1 MLALARVAVE
11 SPTRD
16 GSSDGDGSPDA
27 SIINDQ
33 QLLGEPLLSQ
43 RGMYHSIRYHMT
55 HNLGVDVGGT
65 FTDVIVFDES
75 THELTIDKVLSTPA
89 NPSEGVIY
97 GVEEATA
104 KAGTVVSDLDLL
116 FHGTTVVTNM
126 LLEETG
132 ARVGLITTAGHED
145 ILHLARAW
153 TPGPLYG
160 WMDMEKPE
168 PLADL
173 VDTRGVAGTISSP
186 TGEETEPLD
195 EAAVRDAVR
204 DLEAADVES
213 LTVALL
219 NSYLNPAHEE
229 RVREIVAEEAP
240 ELPVSI
246 SAEIVPEYGEY
257 ERTLTTV
264 INDYARPTVI
274 DYLEELD
281 ESLTAAGS
289 SATMNVVRSDGG
301 LMSSRAAKERPVE
314 LALSGPSGG
323 VVGAATIASK
333 KGVPDVLTLDMGGT
347 STDVSLVEGGT
358 PETTRQTKVG
368 YREFK
373 SRSVDVN
380 TVGAGGGSIARVQLN
395 GSLQVGPESAGADP
409 GPACYGRGGDSP
421 TVTDANVVLGRIP
434 ETVQLGGRM
443 ELDREA
449 ARDAV
454 ATIAD
459 ERDSTV
465 EEAAQAILDIVNE
478 NMHGALRVVSVE
490 RGYDPREFGL
500 VAFGGAGPMHANAL
514 ADVIGAYPLV
524 IPPGPGVMS
533 AFGFLT
539 SDIQNEFSET
549 YLETEADV
557 DGEDVSEELRALED
571 EASEWLVSEGV
582 DEADHAF
589 EYFAECRYFRQ
600 DIQMSIPVDIENL
613 RETGLAEIKDD
624 FEARHDRQFGFS
636 LDAPLE
642 IANLRVIG
650 KGTLQGVTIEEQE
663 LADAD
668 PTDAEID
675 VSDVYFDGE
684 YYETPI
690 YDRAELQPGNELD
703 GPAIVTDDD
712 STVVVQPDHT
722 ATIDRYANIEI
733 NRGESQ

>member
-1 MLALARVAVE
+1 
-11 SPTRD
+11 
-16 GSSDGDGSPDA
+16 
-27 SIINDQ
+27 
-33 QLLGEPLLSQ
+33 
-43 RGMYHSIRYHMT
+43 MT

-65 FTDVIVFDES
+65 FTDVIVFDQE
-75 THELTIDKVLSTPA
+75 THELTVDKVLSTPS
-89 NPSEGVIY
+89 NPSEGVID
-97 GVEEATA
+97 GVEEAVG
-104 KAGTVVSDLDLL
+104 KAGTTVGDLDLL

-132 ARVGLITTAGHED
+132 SRVGLLTTEGHED

-160 WMDMEKPE
+160 WMDMEKPD

-173 VDTRGVAGTISSP
+173 VDTRGIAGAIRSP
-186 TGEETEPLD
+186 EGEETEPLD
-195 EAAVRDAVR
+195 EAAVREAVQE
-204 DLEAADVES
+204 LEAAGVES
-213 LTVALL
+213 VTVALL
-219 NSYLNPAHEE
+219 NSYLNPSHER
-229 RVREIVAEEAP
+229 RVREIIEEEAP
-240 ELPVSI
+240 DLPVSI

-274 DYLEELD
+274 DYLDDLD
-281 ESLTAAGS
+281 DSLAAIGS
-289 SATMNVVRSDGG
+289 EATMNVVRSDGG
-301 LMSSRAAKERPVE
+301 LMSSQAAKERPVD

-323 VVGAATIASK
+323 VVGAATIAQK

-347 STDVSLVEGGT
+347 STDVSLVEDGT
-358 PETTRQTKVG
+358 PETSRQTKVG

-380 TVGAGGGSIARVQLN
+380 TVGAGGGSIARVQLS
-395 GSLQVGPESAGADP
+395 GALQVGPESAGADP
-409 GPACYGRGGDSP
+409 GPACYGQGGEQP

-434 ETVQLGGRM
+434 PSVELGGKL

-449 ARDAV
+449 AHEAV
-454 ATIAD
+454 ASIAAD
-459 ERDSTV
+459 RDSTV

-514 ADVIGAYPLV
+514 ADIMGAYPLIV
-524 IPPGPGVMS
+524 PPGPGVMS

-549 YLETEADV
+549 YLRTDQEVDGAAVHDELKTLEAEAD
-557 DGEDVSEELRALED
+557 D
-571 EASEWLVSEGV
+571 WLAGEGV
-582 DEADHAF
+582 GESDRAF
-589 EYFAECRYFRQ
+589 EYFAECRYYRQ

-613 RETGLAEIKDD
+613 TDAGLDEIKAD
-624 FEARHDRQFGFS
+624 FEERHDRRFGFS

-650 KGTLQGVTIEEQE
+650 KGVLDGVVIEESE
-663 LADAD
+663 LGSAD
-668 PTDAEID
+668 PSKAEIERTE
-675 VSDVYFDGE
+675 VYFDGE
-684 YYETPI
+684 YYDTPT
-690 YDRAELQPGNELD
+690 YDRTQLRPGHELT
-703 GPAIVTDDD
+703 GPAIVTGDD
-712 STVVVQPDHT
+712 STVVLQPDHT
-722 ATIDRYANIEI
+722 GTIDRYGNIEI
-733 NRGESQ
+733 QRGDHE

>member
-1 MLALARVAVE
+1 
-11 SPTRD
+11 
-16 GSSDGDGSPDA
+16 
-27 SIINDQ
+27 
-33 QLLGEPLLSQ
+33 
-43 RGMYHSIRYHMT
+43 MT

-89 NPSEGVIY
+89 NPSEGVLH
-97 GVEEATA
+97 GVEEATR
-104 KAGTVVSDLDLL
+104 KANTSVSELDLL

-132 ARVGLITTAGHED
+132 SRVGLITTAGHED

-160 WMDMEKPE
+160 WMGMEKPD

-173 VDTRGVAGTISSP
+173 VDTRGVSGTISSP

-195 EAAVRDAVR
+195 EGAVRDAVR
-204 DLEAADVES
+204 ELDANGVES

-219 NSYLNPAHEE
+219 NSYLNPIHEQ
-229 RVREIVAEEAP
+229 RVRKIVAEEAP
-240 ELPVSI
+240 ELPVSV
-246 SAEIVPEYGEY
+246 SSEIVPEYGEY

-264 INDYARPTVI
+264 INDYTRPTI
-274 DYLEELD
+274 IQYLDDLD
-281 ESLTAAGS
+281 ESLAAVGS
-289 SATMNVVRSDGG
+289 TATMNVVRSDGG
-301 LMSSRAAKERPVE
+301 LMSSEAAKNRPVE

-333 KGVPDVLTLDMGGT
+333 KGVLDVLTLDMGGT

-358 PETTRQTKVG
+358 PETARQTKVG

-409 GPACYGRGGDSP
+409 GPACYDQGGDEP

-434 ETVQLGGRM
+434 PTVRLGGRM
-443 ELDREA
+443 ELDRQA
-449 ARDAV
+449 AHDAV
-454 ATIAD
+454 ATVAN
-459 ERDSTV
+459 ERDTTI
-465 EEAAQAILDIVNE
+465 EEAAQAILDVVNE

-514 ADVIGAYPLV
+514 ADVMDAYPLIV
-524 IPPGPGVMS
+524 PPGPGVMS

-549 YLETEADV
+549 YLETDEDIDGDDV
-557 DGEDVSEELRALED
+557 YEELRTLED
-571 EASEWLVSEGV
+571 EASAWLTSEGV
-582 DEADHAF
+582 DEVDHSF
-589 EYFAECRYFRQ
+589 EFFTDCRYFRQ
-600 DIQMSIPVDIENL
+600 DIQMSIPVTIENL
-613 RETGLAEIKDD
+613 RGETGLAEIKDD
-624 FEARHDRQFGFS
+624 FEARHDRRFGFS

-650 KGTLQGVTIEEQE
+650 RGTLQGVTIEKQE
-663 LADAD
+663 LTDSDSSDAIID
-668 PTDAEID
+668 SAE
-675 VSDVYFDGE
+675 VYFDDD
-684 YYETPI
+684 YQETPI
-690 YDRAELQPGNELD
+690 YDRSELEPGNEID

-712 STVVVQPDHT
+712 STVVVQPDHI
-722 ATIDRYANIEI
+722 ATIDRYGNIEI
-733 NRGESQ
+733 NRGEGQ